1 MEGQVCSIGTTGE
14 AKILI
19 TVSTGIE
26 YLPTHNEN
34 KKMVKGAK
42 SRSKTVIFELFHL
55 LLLAVFCI
63 PNTCHIFDSV
73 GLSQYGIDFGF

>member
-42 SRSKTVIFELFHL
+42 SRSTAAIFGLFH

-63 PNTCHIFDSV
+63 PNTFHVFNSV
-73 GLSQYGIDFGF
+73 SSIAV